1 MESVLLRTAHFL
13 SAQLAWPTSRQA
25 HRYMAQ
31 RCILLI
37 KPWREGS
44 PPEARGVAPDTPPAG
59 TDNWRKS
66 HKQQTL
72 ITAADSQAPCGVVS
86 DPPLASWTPREEL
99 KRRNRQGVCTRL
111 SVLILFFFLLFSSFP
126 PPLNNSQLADT
137 HREAFAHPG
146 TASHKAPLGSG
157 GCLSRFPASSDLC
170 LSLSVFWH
178 I

>member
-1 MESVLLRTAHFL
+1 MALPCGSVCDTLTAPQAKLGRTSSKHQGTGGWWCLESVLLRTAHFL

-86 DPPLASWTPREEL
+86 DPPLASWTPREVL

-111 SVLILFFFLLFSSFP
+111 SVLILFFL
-126 PPLNNSQLADT
+126 
-137 HREAFAHPG
+137 
-146 TASHKAPLGSG
+146 
-157 GCLSRFPASSDLC
+157 
-170 LSLSVFWH
+170 VV
-178 I
+178 